1 MNNQNVIKKFLN
13 RFELERRK
21 KMKKIV
27 FIVLIISI
35 ISCKSNNV
43 KISDYENPQK
53 ALLVIDMQIDYI
65 GENGKFTIEENQ
77 IENLI
82 GITNKIIDEYYN
94 NNYKVIY
101 LKNIFRK
108 NDFRNRFRN
117 YAAIEGAMGTEIDPR
132 INIVSENIFKKYTP
146 TAFSNNDFELFLI
159 ENQINELF
167 LCGVMAD
174 QCVYETAI
182 SAHNKGY
189 IVNYFSN
196 AVGSLSV
203 KNIRNAIRK
212 LNKKG
217 INIIEY

>member
-1 MNNQNVIKKFLN
+1 M
-13 RFELERRK
+13 K
-21 KMKKIV
+21 KMV
-27 FIVLIISI
+27 FAVLVLSI
-35 ISCKSNNV
+35 ISCKS
-43 KISDYENPQK
+43 SDIRIIDYVNPQK

-65 GENGKFTIEENQ
+65 GENGKFTIENNQ

-82 GITNKIIDEYYN
+82 EITNTIIDDYYN

-101 LKNIFRK
+101 FRNIFRK
-108 NDFRNRFRN
+108 NDFRNIFNN
-117 YAAIEGAMGTEIDPR
+117 YAAIEGTSGTEIDPR
-132 INIVSENIFKKYTP
+132 INIVSDYIFDKYSP
-146 TAFSNNDFELFLI
+146 TAFSNIEFEKLLI

-189 IVNYFSN
+189 NVNYFSN

-203 KNIRNAIRK
+203 RDIEKAIKK
-212 LNKKG
+212 LKKKG

>member
-1 MNNQNVIKKFLN
+1 M
-13 RFELERRK
+13 K
-21 KMKKIV
+21 KMA
-27 FIVLIISI
+27 FIVLVFSI

-43 KISDYENPQK
+43 RISDYENPK
-53 ALLVIDMQIDYI
+53 SALLVIDMQIDYI
-65 GENGKFTIEENQ
+65 GKDGKFTIENSQ

-82 GITNKIIDEYYN
+82 GITNIIIDEYYN

-101 LKNIFRK
+101 LRNIFRE

-117 YAAIEGAMGTEIDPR
+117 YAAIEGSSGTEIDPR
-132 INIVSENIFKKYTP
+132 INIVSEYIFNKYTP
-146 TAFSNNDFELFLI
+146 TAFSNMDFEIFLV

-196 AVGSLSV
+196 AVGSSSV
-203 KNIRNAIRK
+203 KNIENAIRK
-212 LNKKG
+212 LDKRG
-217 INIIEY
+217 VNIIEY

>member
-1 MNNQNVIKKFLN
+1 
-13 RFELERRK
+13 
-21 KMKKIV
+21 
-27 FIVLIISI
+27 
-35 ISCKSNNV
+35 
-43 KISDYENPQK
+43 
-53 ALLVIDMQIDYI
+53 MQIDYI
-65 GENGKFTIEENQ
+65 GENGKFTIEDNQ

-82 GITNKIIDEYYN
+82 GLTNTIIDDYYY

-101 LKNIFRK
+101 LRNIFRK
-108 NDFRNRFRN
+108 NDFRNIFRN
-117 YAAIEGAMGTEIDPR
+117 YAAIEGSSGTKIDPG
-132 INIVSENIFKKYTP
+132 INIVSEYIFDKYTP
-146 TAFSNNDFELFLI
+146 TAFSNIDFEMFLI

-196 AVGSLSV
+196 AVGSLSF
-203 KNIRNAIRK
+203 KNIEKAIRK
-212 LNKKG
+212 LEKKG

>member
-1 MNNQNVIKKFLN
+1 
-13 RFELERRK
+13 
-21 KMKKIV
+21 MKNLV
-27 FIVLIISI
+27 FVVLVFSI

-43 KISDYENPQK
+43 RISDYENPQK

-65 GENGKFTIEENQ
+65 GENGKFTIENNQ

-82 GITNKIIDEYYN
+82 EITNIIIDEYYN

-101 LKNIFRK
+101 LRNIFK
-108 NDFRNRFRN
+108 ENDFRNRLRN
-117 YAAIEGAMGTEIDPR
+117 YAAIEGSLGTEIDPG
-132 INIVSENIFKKYTP
+132 INIVSEYVFDKYTP
-146 TAFSNNDFELFLI
+146 TAFSNKDFEAFLI

-189 IVNYFSN
+189 IVNYLSN
-196 AVGSLSV
+196 AVGSSSV
-203 KNIRNAIRK
+203 KNIQKAIRK
-212 LNKKG
+212 LNKRG
-217 INIIEY
+217 VNIIEYYKLK